1 MQTDT
6 TTTTETNWRLEPSTL
21 SLYAEKLII
30 RMILRHDGLKS
41 TFRPNY
47 WDEDVALPLGLP
59 EELQGEPDMQQIVRT
74 LLEARWQEI
83 RHKEEDETSF
93 FTQAEKNIAFIAARL
108 SFNETEIALF
118 RLAVYLH
125 DEKALRELCNN
136 YNMRDFHRCYHFMA
150 DILDLPPKNVF
161 HALKNKAKLYKYE
174 LIEERSRGCFNIR
187 NYLEWGDALEFEQ
200 FMHEP
205 LTEQSWLNTCA
216 NSSTPPSLQW
226 DDFSHITFLRDSA
239 LRYLQHMRDS
249 GQPGANILLYGKPGT
264 GKSEFAA
271 LLAEKAAVHPYTV
284 LSQDEDGD
292 CIDGEAR
299 LVKFRVA
306 QTLLAAQR
314 SLLIFDEVEDVFASS
329 AFQRSVAGSHK
340 AWINDFL
347 SNNPVPTIWISNDVS
362 CMDRAAIS
370 RFDLVIEMPDLP
382 REKKAH
388 LLETA
393 SAGRLSADYIQH
405 FSRQPQLL
413 PAVIE
418 RGLKVA
424 SIVCDDNSDFG
435 GQTLHIFNQT
445 LQAQQHKTIGKLP
458 AAKAA
463 YSLQWVNCDS
473 DLAAISAG
481 LIARPQGRIC
491 CYGAPGT
498 GKSAWAQWI
507 AEQAGLPVS
516 LCKGSDLLDKY
527 VGGTEENIAAAFRR
541 ADTLGEALI
550 IDEADSFLFARQGAE
565 RSWERS
571 MVNEM
576 LTQIEQFDGLLVIT
590 TNLMD
595 ELDPAVLRRFDL
607 KLKFDWLTAG
617 QAAALAAEHLSLL
630 HLPPLDAAQ
639 QTRLQQFT
647 SLAPGDFAAIAR
659 RHRFAPF
666 VNAAEW
672 LQTLMEECQL
682 KAPHLQKRRIGF

>member
-6 TTTTETNWRLEPSTL
+6 TTTAATNWRLEPSSL

-30 RMILRHDGLKS
+30 RIILQHDGLRKNFGQHS
-41 TFRPNY
+41 

-59 EELQGEPDMQQIVRT
+59 EKLRDEPDMQQIVRT

-83 RHKEEDETSF
+83 RHKEDDETSF
-93 FTQAEKNIAFIAARL
+93 FVQAEKNIDFITARL

-118 RLAVYLH
+118 RLAVYLRG
-125 DEKALRELCNN
+125 EKALREIFDR
-136 YNMRDFHRCYHFMA
+136 YNMRDFNRCNHFIA
-150 DILDLPPKNVF
+150 DFLDLSPNNVF
-161 HALKNKAKLYKYE
+161 CALKNNSKLYLYE
-174 LIEERSRGCFNIR
+174 FIERGGYCHKVED
-187 NYLEWGDALEFEQ
+187 YLKWGDALEFEQ
-200 FMHEP
+200 FMHDP

-271 LLAEKAAVHPYTV
+271 LLAEKAAVHPYAI

-292 CIDGEAR
+292 CIDGKAR

-362 CMDRAAIS
+362 CMDRAAIR

-382 REKKAH
+382 QEKKAR

-393 SAGRLSADYIQH
+393 SAGRLSADYVQH

-424 SIVCDDNSDFG
+424 SIVCGDNSDFG
-435 GQTLHIFNQT
+435 GQALHIFNQT
-445 LQAQQHKTIGKLP
+445 LQAQRHKTIGKLP

-617 QAAALAAEHLSLL
+617 QAAALAAEHLLLL

-639 QTRLQQFT
+639 QARLQQFT

-659 RHRFAPF
+659 RHCFAPF
-666 VNAAEW
+666 TNATEW
-672 LQTLMEECQL
+672 LQALMEECQL

>member
-1 MQTDT
+1 MQKTDT
-6 TTTTETNWRLEPSTL
+6 VTEYRLNPATV
-21 SLYAEKLII
+21 SLYSEKL
-30 RMILRHDGLKS
+30 MLK
-41 TFRPNY
+41 TLLQYGTLPKLFGDRG
-47 WDEDVALPLGLP
+47 WDDDVALPLGLP
-59 EELQGEPDMQQIVRT
+59 ESLEYEDNAKQTVRA
-74 LLEARWQEI
+74 LLKARWNEI
-83 RHKEEDETSF
+83 CNLTSDTSEYF
-93 FTQAEKNIAFIAARL
+93 FQAERNIVFL
-108 SFNETEIALF
+108 SDTLGLDAVEIALL
-118 RLAVYLH
+118 RLAIYLRG
-125 DEKALRELCNN
+125 ERTLYETLR
-136 YNMRDFHRCYHFMA
+136 MFGHMDFQRCYRRIA
-150 DILDLPPKNVF
+150 ELLDLPANAVLRAMKPN
-161 HALKNKAKLYKYE
+161 AKLYAYGFLE
-174 LIEERSRGCFNIR
+174 RMGGSYGDIED
-187 NYLEWGDALEFEQ
+187 YLRWGDAINFDQMVCDIISEQ
-200 FMHEP
+200 D
-205 LTEQSWLNTCA
+205 WLDRCI
-216 NSSTPPSLQW
+216 TPATNPKLQW
-226 DDFSHITFLRDSA
+226 EDFLHIP
-239 LRYLQHMRDS
+239 YMRDNALAYLHYACDKKLS
-249 GQPGANILLYGKPGT
+249 GVNILLYGKPGT
-264 GKSEFAA
+264 GKTEFAS
-271 LLAEKAAVHPYTV
+271 LLAKRANMHACTL
-284 LSQDEDGD
+284 LSQDKDGD
-292 CIDGEAR
+292 YLGGRER
-299 LVKFRVA
+299 LFRLRIA
-306 QTLLAAQR
+306 QTLIPHPNT
-314 SLLIFDEVEDVFASS
+314 LLIFDEIEDIFSGS
-329 AFQRSVAGSHK
+329 NSYRSIAAEHK
-340 AWINDFL
+340 AWINNFL
-347 SNNPVPTIWISNDVS
+347 ENNSVPTIWISNDVS
-362 CMDRAAIS
+362 CMDRAAIR

-382 REKKAH
+382 RDKKAR

-393 SAGRLSADYIQH
+393 SAGLLSADYIQH

-435 GQTLHIFNQT
+435 EQTLHIFNQT
-445 LQAQQHKTIGKLP
+445 LQAQRHKTIGKLP

-639 QTRLQQFT
+639 QTRLQQLT

>member
-1 MQTDT
+1 M
-6 TTTTETNWRLEPSTL
+6 
-21 SLYAEKLII
+21 
-30 RMILRHDGLKS
+30 
-41 TFRPNY
+41 
-47 WDEDVALPLGLP
+47 
-59 EELQGEPDMQQIVRT
+59 
-74 LLEARWQEI
+74 
-83 RHKEEDETSF
+83 
-93 FTQAEKNIAFIAARL
+93 
-108 SFNETEIALF
+108 
-118 RLAVYLH
+118 
-125 DEKALRELCNN
+125 
-136 YNMRDFHRCYHFMA
+136 
-150 DILDLPPKNVF
+150 
-161 HALKNKAKLYKYE
+161 
-174 LIEERSRGCFNIR
+174 
-187 NYLEWGDALEFEQ
+187 
-200 FMHEP
+200 
-205 LTEQSWLNTCA
+205 
-216 NSSTPPSLQW
+216 
-226 DDFSHITFLRDSA
+226 
-239 LRYLQHMRDS
+239 
-249 GQPGANILLYGKPGT
+249 
-264 GKSEFAA
+264 
-271 LLAEKAAVHPYTV
+271 
-284 LSQDEDGD
+284 
-292 CIDGEAR
+292 
-299 LVKFRVA
+299 
-306 QTLLAAQR
+306 
-314 SLLIFDEVEDVFASS
+314 
-329 AFQRSVAGSHK
+329 
-340 AWINDFL
+340 
-347 SNNPVPTIWISNDVS
+347 
-362 CMDRAAIS
+362 
-370 RFDLVIEMPDLP
+370 
-382 REKKAH
+382 
-388 LLETA
+388 
-393 SAGRLSADYIQH
+393 
-405 FSRQPQLL
+405 
-413 PAVIE
+413 IE

-435 GQTLHIFNQT
+435 GQALHIFNQT
-445 LQAQQHKTIGKLP
+445 LQAQRHKTIGKLP

-565 RSWERS
+565 RSWKRS

-617 QAAALAAEHLSLL
+617 QAAALAAEHLLLL

-639 QTRLQQFT
+639 QARLQQFT

-659 RHRFAPF
+659 RHCFAPF
-666 VNAAEW
+666 TNAAEW
-672 LQTLMEECQL
+672 LQALMEECQL

>member
-6 TTTTETNWRLEPSTL
+6 TTTAATNWRLAPSSL

-30 RMILRHDGLKS
+30 RIILQHDGLRKNFGQHS
-41 TFRPNY
+41 

-59 EELQGEPDMQQIVRT
+59 EKLRDEPDMQQIVRT

-83 RHKEEDETSF
+83 RHKEDDETSF
-93 FTQAEKNIAFIAARL
+93 FVQAEKNIDFITARL

-118 RLAVYLH
+118 RLAVYLRG
-125 DEKALRELCNN
+125 EKALREIFDR
-136 YNMRDFHRCYHFMA
+136 YNMRDFNRCNHFIA
-150 DILDLPPKNVF
+150 DFLDLSPNNVF
-161 HALKNKAKLYKYE
+161 CALKNNSKLYLYE
-174 LIEERSRGCFNIR
+174 FIERGGYCHKVED
-187 NYLEWGDALEFEQ
+187 YLKWGDALEFEQ
-200 FMHEP
+200 FMHDP
-205 LTEQSWLNTCA
+205 LTEQSWLSTCA

-271 LLAEKAAVHPYTV
+271 LLAEKAAVHPYAI

-292 CIDGEAR
+292 CIDGKAR

-314 SLLIFDEVEDVFASS
+314 SLLIFDEVEDVFSSS

-362 CMDRAAIS
+362 CMDRAAIR

-382 REKKAH
+382 REKKAR

-435 GQTLHIFNQT
+435 GQALHIFNQT
-445 LQAQQHKTIGKLP
+445 LQAQRHKTIGKLP

-516 LCKGSDLLDKY
+516 LYKGSDLLDKY

-639 QTRLQQFT
+639 QTRLQQLT

>member
-30 RMILRHDGLKS
+30 RIILQHDGLRKNFGQHS
-41 TFRPNY
+41 

-59 EELQGEPDMQQIVRT
+59 EKLRDEPDMQQIVRT

-83 RHKEEDETSF
+83 RHKEDDETSF
-93 FTQAEKNIAFIAARL
+93 FVQAEKNIDFITARL

-118 RLAVYLH
+118 RLAVYLRG
-125 DEKALRELCNN
+125 EKALREIFDR
-136 YNMRDFHRCYHFMA
+136 YNMRDFNRCNHFIA
-150 DILDLPPKNVF
+150 DFLDLSPNNVF
-161 HALKNKAKLYKYE
+161 CALKNNSKLYLYE
-174 LIEERSRGCFNIR
+174 FIERGGYCHKVED
-187 NYLEWGDALEFEQ
+187 YLKWGDALEFEQ
-200 FMHEP
+200 FMHDP
-205 LTEQSWLNTCA
+205 LTEQSWLSTCA
-216 NSSTPPSLQW
+216 AASAPPSLQW

-249 GQPGANILLYGKPGT
+249 GQPGANILIYGKPGT

-347 SNNPVPTIWISNDVS
+347 SNNPVPTIWISHDVS
-362 CMDRAAIS
+362 CMDRAAIR

-382 REKKAH
+382 REKKAR

-393 SAGRLSADYIQH
+393 SAGRLSADYVQH

-435 GQTLHIFNQT
+435 GQALHIFNQT
-445 LQAQQHKTIGKLP
+445 LQAQRPKTIGKLP

-550 IDEADSFLFARQGAE
+550 IDEADSFLFARQGAD

-576 LTQIEQFDGLLVIT
+576 LTQIEQFDGLLVIS

-595 ELDPAVLRRFDL
+595 KLDPAVLRRFDL

-617 QAAALAAEHLSLL
+617 QAAALAAEHLLLL

-639 QTRLQQFT
+639 QARLQQFT

-659 RHRFAPF
+659 RHCFAPF
-666 VNAAEW
+666 TNAAEW
-672 LQTLMEECQL
+672 LQALMEECQL

>member
-6 TTTTETNWRLEPSTL
+6 TTTAATNWRLEPSSL

-30 RMILRHDGLKS
+30 RIILQHDGLRKNFGQHS
-41 TFRPNY
+41 

-59 EELQGEPDMQQIVRT
+59 EKLRDEPDMQQIVRT

-83 RHKEEDETSF
+83 RHKEDDETSF
-93 FTQAEKNIAFIAARL
+93 FVQAEKNIDFITARL

-118 RLAVYLH
+118 RLAVYLRG
-125 DEKALRELCNN
+125 EKALREIFDR
-136 YNMRDFHRCYHFMA
+136 YNMRDFNRCNHFIA
-150 DILDLPPKNVF
+150 DFLDLSPNNVF
-161 HALKNKAKLYKYE
+161 CALKNNSKLYLYE
-174 LIEERSRGCFNIR
+174 FIERGGYCHKVED
-187 NYLEWGDALEFEQ
+187 YLKWGDALEFEQ
-200 FMHEP
+200 FMHDP

-249 GQPGANILLYGKPGT
+249 GQPGANILIYGKPGT

-271 LLAEKAAVHPYTV
+271 LLAEKAAVHPYAI

-292 CIDGEAR
+292 CIDGKAR

-314 SLLIFDEVEDVFASS
+314 SLLIFDEVEDVFSSS

-362 CMDRAAIS
+362 CMDRAAIR

-382 REKKAH
+382 REKKAR

-424 SIVCDDNSDFG
+424 SIVCGDNSDFG
-435 GQTLHIFNQT
+435 GQALHIFNQT
-445 LQAQQHKTIGKLP
+445 LQAQWHKTIGKLP

-595 ELDPAVLRRFDL
+595 ELDPAILRRFDL

-639 QTRLQQFT
+639 QTRLQQLT

>member
-6 TTTTETNWRLEPSTL
+6 TTTAATNWRLEPSSL

-30 RMILRHDGLKS
+30 RIILQHDGLRKNFGQHS
-41 TFRPNY
+41 

-59 EELQGEPDMQQIVRT
+59 EKLRDEPDMQQIVRT

-83 RHKEEDETSF
+83 RHKEDDETSF
-93 FTQAEKNIAFIAARL
+93 FVQAEKNIDFITARL

-118 RLAVYLH
+118 RLAVYLRG
-125 DEKALRELCNN
+125 EKALREIFDR
-136 YNMRDFHRCYHFMA
+136 YNMRDFNRCNHFIA
-150 DILDLPPKNVF
+150 YFLDLSPNNVF
-161 HALKNKAKLYKYE
+161 CALKNNSKLYLYE
-174 LIEERSRGCFNIR
+174 FIERGGYCHKVED
-187 NYLEWGDALEFEQ
+187 YLKWGDALEFEQ
-200 FMHEP
+200 FMHDP
-205 LTEQSWLNTCA
+205 LTEQSWLRTCA
-216 NSSTPPSLQW
+216 NASALPSLQW

-239 LRYLQHMRDS
+239 LRYLQHMHDS
-249 GQPGANILLYGKPGT
+249 GQPGANILIYGKPGT
-264 GKSEFAA
+264 GKTEFAS
-271 LLAEKAAVHPYTV
+271 LLAGEVGVIPYAVN
-284 LSQDEDGD
+284 SQDEDGD
-292 CIDGEAR
+292 CIDGKAR

-362 CMDRAAIS
+362 CMDRAAIR

-382 REKKAH
+382 VEKKAR
-388 LLETA
+388 LLEKA
-393 SAGRLSADYIQH
+393 SGGRLSADYVQH
-405 FSRQPQLL
+405 FSWQPQLL

-424 SIVCDDNSDFG
+424 NIVCADADDFG
-435 GQTLHIFNQT
+435 GQALHIFNQT
-445 LQAQQHKTIGKLP
+445 LQAQRHQRIGKLP
-458 AAKAA
+458 APKAA
-463 YSLQWVNCDS
+463 YSLQWVNCDG
-473 DLAAISAG
+473 DLAAVSDG
-481 LIARPQGRIC
+481 LRRNPQGRIC

-498 GKSAWAQWI
+498 GKTAWAQWV
-507 AEQAGLPVS
+507 AEQAGLPVL

-527 VGGTEENIAAAFRR
+527 VGGTEEKIAAVFRR

-550 IDEADSFLFARQGAE
+550 IDEADSFLFARQGAQ

-576 LTQIEQFDGLLVIT
+576 LMQIEQFDGLLVIS

-595 ELDPAVLRRFDL
+595 ALDPAVLRRFDV
-607 KLKFDWLTAG
+607 KLRFDWLTAA
-617 QAAALAAEHLSLL
+617 QAAALATEHLALL
-630 HLPPLDAAQ
+630 GLPPLDATQLA
-639 QTRLQQFT
+639 RLQQLKV
-647 SLAPGDFAAIAR
+647 LAPGDFAAIAR

-666 VNAAEW
+666 VHAEAW
-672 LQTLMEECQL
+672 LQALAEECRL
-682 KAPHLQKRRIGF
+682 KAPLYGKRSIGFH

>member
-1 MQTDT
+1 
-6 TTTTETNWRLEPSTL
+6 
-21 SLYAEKLII
+21 
-30 RMILRHDGLKS
+30 
-41 TFRPNY
+41 
-47 WDEDVALPLGLP
+47 
-59 EELQGEPDMQQIVRT
+59 
-74 LLEARWQEI
+74 
-83 RHKEEDETSF
+83 
-93 FTQAEKNIAFIAARL
+93 
-108 SFNETEIALF
+108 
-118 RLAVYLH
+118 
-125 DEKALRELCNN
+125 
-136 YNMRDFHRCYHFMA
+136 
-150 DILDLPPKNVF
+150 
-161 HALKNKAKLYKYE
+161 
-174 LIEERSRGCFNIR
+174 
-187 NYLEWGDALEFEQ
+187 
-200 FMHEP
+200 
-205 LTEQSWLNTCA
+205 
-216 NSSTPPSLQW
+216 
-226 DDFSHITFLRDSA
+226 
-239 LRYLQHMRDS
+239 
-249 GQPGANILLYGKPGT
+249 
-264 GKSEFAA
+264 
-271 LLAEKAAVHPYTV
+271 
-284 LSQDEDGD
+284 
-292 CIDGEAR
+292 
-299 LVKFRVA
+299 
-306 QTLLAAQR
+306 
-314 SLLIFDEVEDVFASS
+314 
-329 AFQRSVAGSHK
+329 
-340 AWINDFL
+340 
-347 SNNPVPTIWISNDVS
+347 
-362 CMDRAAIS
+362 MDRAAIR

-382 REKKAH
+382 REKKAR

-435 GQTLHIFNQT
+435 GQALHIFNQT
-445 LQAQQHKTIGKLP
+445 LQAQRHKTIGKLP

-481 LIARPQGRIC
+481 LITRPQGRIC

-576 LTQIEQFDGLLVIT
+576 LTQIEQFDGLLVIS

-607 KLKFDWLTAG
+607 KLKFDWLTAE
-617 QAAALAAEHLSLL
+617 QASALAAEHLLLL

-639 QTRLQQFT
+639 QARLQQFT

-666 VNAAEW
+666 TNAAEW
-672 LQTLMEECQL
+672 LQALMEECQL

>member
-30 RMILRHDGLKS
+30 RIILQHDGLRKNFGQHS
-41 TFRPNY
+41 

-59 EELQGEPDMQQIVRT
+59 EKLRDEPDMQQIVRA

-83 RHKEEDETSF
+83 RHKEDDETSF
-93 FTQAEKNIAFIAARL
+93 FVQAEKNIDFITARL

-118 RLAVYLH
+118 RLAVYLRG
-125 DEKALRELCNN
+125 EKALREIFDR
-136 YNMRDFHRCYHFMA
+136 YNMRDFNRCNHFIA
-150 DILDLPPKNVF
+150 DFLDLSPNNVF
-161 HALKNKAKLYKYE
+161 CALKNNSKLYLYE
-174 LIEERSRGCFNIR
+174 FIERGGYCHKVED
-187 NYLEWGDALEFEQ
+187 YLKWGDALEFEQ
-200 FMHEP
+200 FMHDP
-205 LTEQSWLNTCA
+205 LTEQSWLSTCA
-216 NSSTPPSLQW
+216 AASAPPSLQW

-271 LLAEKAAVHPYTV
+271 LLAEKAAVHPYAI

-292 CIDGEAR
+292 CIDGKAR

-362 CMDRAAIS
+362 CMDRAAIR

-382 REKKAH
+382 REKKAR

-393 SAGRLSADYIQH
+393 SAGRLSADYVQH

-435 GQTLHIFNQT
+435 GQALHIFNQT
-445 LQAQQHKTIGKLP
+445 LQAQRHKTIGKLP

-576 LTQIEQFDGLLVIT
+576 LTQIEQFDGLLVIS

-617 QAAALAAEHLSLL
+617 QAAALAAEHLLLL

-639 QTRLQQFT
+639 QARLQQFT

-659 RHRFAPF
+659 RHCFAPF
-666 VNAAEW
+666 TNAAEW
-672 LQTLMEECQL
+672 LQALMEECQL

>member
-30 RMILRHDGLKS
+30 RIILQHDGLRKNFGQHS
-41 TFRPNY
+41 

-59 EELQGEPDMQQIVRT
+59 EKLRDEPDMQQIVRT

-83 RHKEEDETSF
+83 RHKEDDETSF
-93 FTQAEKNIAFIAARL
+93 FVQAEKNIDFITARL

-118 RLAVYLH
+118 RLAVYLRG
-125 DEKALRELCNN
+125 EKALREIFDR
-136 YNMRDFHRCYHFMA
+136 YNMRDFNRCNHFIA
-150 DILDLPPKNVF
+150 DFLDLSPNNVF
-161 HALKNKAKLYKYE
+161 CALKNNSKLYLYE
-174 LIEERSRGCFNIR
+174 FIERGGYCHKVED
-187 NYLEWGDALEFEQ
+187 YLKWGDALEFEQ
-200 FMHEP
+200 FMHDP
-205 LTEQSWLNTCA
+205 LTEQSWLSTCA
-216 NSSTPPSLQW
+216 AASAPPSLQW

-249 GQPGANILLYGKPGT
+249 GQPGANILIYGKPGT

-362 CMDRAAIS
+362 CMDRAAIR

-382 REKKAH
+382 REKKAR

-393 SAGRLSADYIQH
+393 SAGRLSADYVQH

-435 GQTLHIFNQT
+435 GQALHIFNQT
-445 LQAQQHKTIGKLP
+445 LQAQRHKTIGKLP

-550 IDEADSFLFARQGAE
+550 IDEADSFLFARQGAD

-576 LTQIEQFDGLLVIT
+576 LTQIEQFDGLLVIS

-617 QAAALAAEHLSLL
+617 QAAALAAEHLLLL

-639 QTRLQQFT
+639 QARLQQFT

-659 RHRFAPF
+659 RHCFAPF
-666 VNAAEW
+666 TNAAEW
-672 LQTLMEECQL
+672 LQALMEECQL